1 MVFAPTRANPL
12 EAHEPAGAL
21 RRPERVARPPD
32 GLARCLT
39 WRAVVHIQ
47 DRETVQTTWHLAA
60 CDSPHEPAAHCP
72 TGQRLPES
80 VGDPDGHCLIDDNC
94 ARCQSAD

>member
-1 MVFAPTRANPL
+1 MVLAPPRPPPP
-12 EAHEPAGAL
+12 EAREPAGAP
-21 RRPERVARPPD
+21 RRPERVAPAE

-72 TGQRLPES
+72 TGQRLLES
-80 VGDPDGHCLIDDNC
+80 VGDPDGHCVVDANC
-94 ARCQSAD
+94 PRCQSAG